1 MITVIAARELRSLFV
16 SPLAWVVL
24 AVVQLVLGWLFV
36 IYVWNFEALSARL
49 SALPSAPGISA
60 MVVAPL
66 LKTASIVLLL
76 VSPLLTMRLVS
87 GERRNATLNL
97 LMSSPLSM
105 TELVLGKYLGMMAFF
120 ALLLALVALLPLS
133 LLTVAALDLGLVA
146 SGLLGL
152 LLLCSSF
159 AAAGLYM
166 STLTRTPAVAA
177 VCTFGLLLALW
188 SHRRDRRTRRNQ
200 SHWAGRRLSVPGGAS
215 RRFVTW
221 SLRLARPGLLRVVHR
236 DISRPV
242 DPPSRQPAKASLDVR
257 KP

>member
-87 GERRNATLNL
+87 GERRNAT
-97 LMSSPLSM
+97 
-105 TELVLGKYLGMMAFF
+105 
-120 ALLLALVALLPLS
+120 
-133 LLTVAALDLGLVA
+133 
-146 SGLLGL
+146 
-152 LLLCSSF
+152 
-159 AAAGLYM
+159 
-166 STLTRTPAVAA
+166 
-177 VCTFGLLLALW
+177 
-188 SHRRDRRTRRNQ
+188 
-200 SHWAGRRLSVPGGAS
+200 
-215 RRFVTW
+215 
-221 SLRLARPGLLRVVHR
+221 
-236 DISRPV
+236 
-242 DPPSRQPAKASLDVR
+242 
-257 KP
+257 

>member
-36 IYVWNFEALSARL
+36 IYVWNFEALSAQL

-133 LLTVAALDLGLVA
+133 LLTGAALDLGLVA

-188 SHRRDRRTRRNQ
+188 IIEGIGGPGATSRIGQAAAYLSLVGHLDALLRGVFDSRDLAYYALFTATFLGL
-200 SHWAGRRLSVPGGAS
+200 SIRRLDNL
-215 RRFVTW
+215 RR
-221 SLRLARPGLLRVVHR
+221 RP
-236 DISRPV
+236 
-242 DPPSRQPAKASLDVR
+242 
-257 KP
+257 